1 MRHIRIGL
9 LGLALTAP
17 LTACDLDSL
26 LEVPDPD
33 VVAVPIFQDPE
44 NLPAVRAG
52 AIRELARAYAGE
64 QNNEGGQI
72 LFSGLLTDELFHSGT
87 FTTRQEVDQR
97 DIAET
102 NSSNA
107 QAFFW
112 LQRARNHAEAGARL
126 FAESDQAG
134 TEGHAELL
142 ALAGFSYIMF
152 AENYCSGVPFSL
164 LPIEGETVYGEPQS
178 TAAMLELAVERFDQ
192 ALGMAEEGGDVHT
205 AAMVGKARA
214 FLDLDR
220 KAEADGLAAD
230 VAADF
235 EYVVAYSEAVRPAWN
250 AVWNLVNAEKR
261 WSASD
266 GEGTNGLA
274 FRSDDPRT
282 PSAPNGFGFDP
293 NVSAYAQ
300 LKFDDAGDDVVLAS
314 GLEARL
320 IQAEAALDDGRRA
333 EFFAFHSALRTA
345 AGMDGLEDTGQTAGE
360 LVDLHFEER
369 ARWLW
374 LTAHRLGD
382 LRRLMRQYG
391 RLEDEVFPIGPTVR
405 NRARGDMVTLRVPFT
420 ERENPSYDPLVCDP
434 FEA

>member
-17 LTACDLDSL
+17 LAACDLDSL

-33 VVAVPIFQDPE
+33 VVAVPVFQDPE

-72 LFSGLLTDELFHSGT
+72 LFSGLLTDELYHSGT

-97 DIAET
+97 NIAET
-102 NSSNA
+102 NSSNS

-112 LQRARNHAEAGARL
+112 LQRARNHAEVGASL
-126 FAESDQAG
+126 FAGSDQAG
-134 TEGHAELL
+134 TEDHAELV

-152 AENYCSGVPFSL
+152 AENYCGGVPFSL
-164 LPIEGETVYGEPQS
+164 LPIEGETMYGEPQS
-178 TAAMLELAVERFDQ
+178 TEAILNLAIARFDE
-192 ALGMAEEGGDVHT
+192 AMGMAEAGGDVHT
-205 AAMVGKARA
+205 MAMVGKARA
-214 FLDLDR
+214 LLDLDR
-220 KAEADGLAAD
+220 VSEAAD
-230 VAADF
+230 LATDVPTGF

-266 GEGTNGLA
+266 VEGTNGLA

-282 PSAPNGFGFDP
+282 PTEANGFGFDQS
-293 NVSAYAQ
+293 VDAYAQ

-320 IQAEAALDDGRRA
+320 IEAEAALADGRRGD
-333 EFFAFHSALRTA
+333 FFALHSGLRTA
-345 AGMDGLEDTGQTAGE
+345 AGMDGLDDTGQSAQE

-391 RLEDEVFPIGPTVR
+391 RLEDEVFPIGATVR
-405 NRARGDMVTLRVPFT
+405 NNERGDMVTLRVPFT